1 MKIYAE
7 WENNGVFDNGL
18 FNSWDEYYAAFFN
31 PDIELLCVRVINQEG
46 GKMRVKTV
54 YVKDKQRLKLSA
66 FPNFSV
72 TGSIT
77 GIKKIYGKDALL
89 VRCGSWI
96 YNVTSRPD
104 IYYSEAH

>member
-1 MKIYAE
+1 
-7 WENNGVFDNGL
+7 
-18 FNSWDEYYAAFFN
+18 
-31 PDIELLCVRVINQEG
+31 
-46 GKMRVKTV
+46 MRVKTV
-54 YVKDKQRLKLSA
+54 YVKDKQRLKLSD

-72 TGSIT
+72 IGSIT

-89 VRCGSWI
+89 VRCGGWI

>member
-1 MKIYAE
+1 
-7 WENNGVFDNGL
+7 
-18 FNSWDEYYAAFFN
+18 
-31 PDIELLCVRVINQEG
+31 
-46 GKMRVKTV
+46 MRVKTV
-54 YVKDKQRLKLSA
+54 YVKDKQRLKLSD

>member
-1 MKIYAE
+1 
-7 WENNGVFDNGL
+7 
-18 FNSWDEYYAAFFN
+18 
-31 PDIELLCVRVINQEG
+31 
-46 GKMRVKTV
+46 MRVKTV
-54 YVKDKQRLKLSA
+54 YVKDKQRLKLSG